1 LRSIGAIPLLTR
13 EREVEIAKRI
23 EDGQRQVLAALLA
36 SGVAPRALRSVAN
49 ELRSGSRRAR
59 DVVEGLDGVD
69 GDDDECTQA
78 ARVAKAID
86 RLRRSID
93 RRDALVDLFELR
105 LKPTVLASI
114 AAQVRAVVA
123 ELDGCAASILVA
135 ERRAGLSTT
144 DVAALLQQARQSPAQ
159 ELKVAQKIGLTR
171 AELEEALGDIE
182 RARQR
187 IAAVEVRENTSAAV
201 EREACRVLDE
211 GEQAIARGRGDLV
224 RANLRLVVSIAR
236 HHANRGLQLLD
247 LIQEGNLGL
256 MRGIEKFDYRLGFKV
271 STYVTWWIRQ
281 SISRALLEKARL
293 IRLPVHMHEHLQR
306 IRSTTRNLTHELGR
320 DPTREEVA
328 ERAGLPIEKVRM
340 LWAVVKDP
348 LSIDSPRGEDGDAT
362 LGDFVADTASVSAAD
377 EAAAGDLSVKVRAL
391 LGRLSPR
398 EAKVLRMRFGIDER
412 AEHTLEEV
420 GAVFGVTRER
430 IRQIEVAALKK
441 LLRPGRAHDLRSF
454 FER

>member
-1 LRSIGAIPLLTR
+1 
-13 EREVEIAKRI
+13 
-23 EDGQRQVLAALLA
+23 
-36 SGVAPRALRSVAN
+36 
-49 ELRSGSRRAR
+49 
-59 DVVEGLDGVD
+59 
-69 GDDDECTQA
+69 
-78 ARVAKAID
+78 
-86 RLRRSID
+86 
-93 RRDALVDLFELR
+93 
-105 LKPTVLASI
+105 
-114 AAQVRAVVA
+114 
-123 ELDGCAASILVA
+123 
-135 ERRAGLSTT
+135 
-144 DVAALLQQARQSPAQ
+144 
-159 ELKVAQKIGLTR
+159 
-171 AELEEALGDIE
+171 
-182 RARQR
+182 
-187 IAAVEVRENTSAAV
+187 
-201 EREACRVLDE
+201 
-211 GEQAIARGRGDLV
+211 
-224 RANLRLVVSIAR
+224 
-236 HHANRGLQLLD
+236 
-247 LIQEGNLGL
+247 
-256 MRGIEKFDYRLGFKV
+256 
-271 STYVTWWIRQ
+271 
-281 SISRALLEKARL
+281 
-293 IRLPVHMHEHLQR
+293 MHEHLQR

-398 EAKVLRMRFGIDER
+398 EAKVLRMRFGIDAR